1 MKNFNFFEKLWEHS
15 RTLRRVGLVLVM
27 CLIVGIGNAWAEHGY
42 NGESHVYLSVNGTT
56 KYYKVST
63 ESWALGSVSL
73 PGTWGG
79 VLSEQT
85 FNKVLNIQVVGGAVG
100 GWIDNDNISGTLYY
114 KVTTNTTTPSSGWTS
129 VGNVNANYTSKDG
142 NNCFRYKNNY
152 SVNVTPTTPG
162 TYYLHIKIT
171 DGDSNNRTSYV
182 KLVVPSFTVAGT
194 TAVMGSNWDVTDTDN
209 DMTFSSGTSYTLTKS
224 NVTLATGTTYECKVV
239 LNHDWDEGSYPAS
252 NKEFTVGTTG
262 HYDVTFTFNASTQ
275 AVSVSPTLRYA
286 LTYNGNGSSSGSVP
300 AEAYYLSGTN
310 VTVAGNT
317 GGLVKTGY
325 TFVGWNTASN
335 GSGKFYP
342 KGSKITTTGSNTT
355 LYAMWLQAH
364 SPAGIGNTYYG
375 EALTQVSSDYYE
387 VYRNAVSSGTIYLNA
402 GTSSAPATSGTRVLM
417 SFAGGSS
424 SKDSTYTWSTWMAH
438 TPTYS
443 NSSSSSTASGEFPG
457 SHSVCY
463 PNYRQGQGFILV
475 VTGYDQFSLYGKD
488 ADTKDDKQYHVY
500 INDVDASPAS
510 GTSPSTSLGIRR
522 YTLTPGIV
530 SVIRV
535 VAHTQT
541 NGMQEQGF
549 SLRLPGC
556 TSVSAPT
563 GLTCSAQTKNSL
575 TFSWTA
581 ASNASSYDVYLYSDA
596 GCTSAVTPTE
606 GKPYNV
612 TGTSAT
618 LSGLTAGTTYYCK
631 VQSKG
636 DGSTYCESGGTTSAQ
651 SGTTKTVH
659 TISFDIN
666 GGTSGTMTDITG
678 IEYGSSQTLTA
689 NTYSRSGWTFTG
701 WNTDQYG
708 GGTAYADQA
717 TVASV
722 TANMTLYA
730 QWEKTVYLKMG
741 DGWDAAS
748 AWFAIY
754 YFDSSDGTK
763 NGWVAMSLAESCSSP
778 AVYTATIPG
787 NGYNT
792 MIYVRKNPASAT
804 LATWDNKWNQTVDL
818 AYSNL
823 TSNNQYTITDIDGG
837 GGDPAKSIGSWGTY
851 SAPTYT
857 ISYATG
863 TPPTG
868 SATISGSKSDQT
880 KNCGVDFTLP
890 NVVFTLAGY
899 TQDGWATSNGGPKA
913 YNLGGSYT
921 TEASQTFYPHWSAN
935 QYSVSHSLTSASASS
950 GATGSNAAT
959 CGTNYTAVFAA
970 ADGYT
975 LPASITVTIGG
986 NSTTAGTEYTWTKA
1000 SGTVT
1005 VNGAY
1010 ITGNVAITVAGIIK
1024 KTVTY
1029 KKNGGASGAD
1039 GSVTGTTTDAS
1050 SPYAH
1055 GSTVTT
1061 LANGFTNTGYKFKWW
1076 NTAYDGS
1083 GEDFYVGEKFDITA
1097 NTNLFAQWEEIG
1109 TGEEFWVGDN
1119 FTFSSNIMSVG
1130 DMRIKEYNV
1139 DKNQDITKDYNQV
1152 SKYSSTAKK
1161 AKVLAMDAAN
1171 EYLEIYFSD
1180 GSTINELNLGTVHN
1194 DASGTKKVVVIYSTT
1209 ADFTSGVSEQ
1219 IEVSI
1224 PTCNQSSKSVTDF
1237 SPSTEDLYKYAR
1249 IYVSVSSAVYSYTGP
1264 ASGGASKMRIYSIKA
1279 KKGAACESL
1288 DAPEGL
1294 SCTAQ
1299 TRNSLTFGWS
1309 AVTNASSYDVYLYSD
1324 EDCTAEV
1331 TPTEGKPYNVTG
1343 TSATLTG
1350 LDGGTTYYCKVRTKG
1365 NGSTYCTNGAI
1376 TTTAASGKTS
1386 YVVTYNGNSATSG
1399 SVPTDDGNYASG
1411 DEVTV
1416 KDNTGSLVK
1425 TGYTF
1430 RGWTSGDYFY
1440 QAGDK
1445 FNMPAA
1451 NVTLTAVWDIKS
1463 AGATTLF
1470 SLEVKAS
1477 GDAITVA
1484 RQGGTLSLT
1493 TANYLSE
1500 LTGGTAELIN
1510 GNTGSGSAE
1519 TLIATES
1526 SSYQITFRNDNHTLH
1541 VTLSSPLAAGDTI
1554 KFTSNKT
1561 QNLYLTTRNTR
1572 STDTATVTKYYVV
1585 PAGSKFVGKSDIYT
1599 WRNSGTTCI
1608 KTFKV
1613 IRPGAGSG
1621 SWTNKYV
1628 AFDKKTG
1635 VVGTPT
1641 LPDTIWGVPSGKK
1654 VLEPTD
1660 NPVAAGYYFDGWYA
1674 DAACSSAF
1682 SFTTPGTIIKDTTV
1696 FAKFAEP
1703 RIIMEKGGKGLIS
1716 SMPGYDTLI
1725 INQSFDTDPA
1735 DDYNI
1740 SYTVG
1745 YSVSHTQL
1753 APQPTIKY
1761 GTGAGVG
1768 HDTILM
1774 PVKDGANMYEVV
1786 AYLRTGTTRGAGDL
1800 VTTDT
1805 IRADVETSYAVKVRA
1820 RVDGIDIAEE
1830 RLALLYPS
1838 FGAISVTIWKEI
1850 NGYELD
1856 SIDLG
1861 VGVTAKDT
1869 TERPD
1874 CYWIRYYAAN
1884 ASTITAVYK
1893 PKATTVYL
1901 FNTNTSC
1908 MYAATRTKLYDYGT
1922 GGYWHTSGETQKGAG
1937 SYGMTGDTVI
1947 ATDFDS
1953 PVWMASIGGST
1964 TSFAFTSDKL
1974 NGVEEFYSYTASNGT
1989 KLPAHVIYRTDYNAT
2004 LPMFVPVAKD
2014 KDDCYIINKNGD
2026 DGQAQYYRGFWVKR
2040 SPDLDSTGYYLKVY
2054 NKKKRSDEPYANEKD
2069 PELIQ
2074 SVPLRLTQ
2082 TGEDG
2087 TWELTATIDLEA
2099 NKTYGFKFT
2108 KATGASTVV
2117 WYADTNEGTMTS
2129 AAHTGWDN
2137 FVTTAGK
2144 SNTGITTTA
2153 AGDYTFHIYCKDYG
2167 TKAANAATATEVQ
2180 GKFAVTVDYAAES
2193 GDYRVIYSDATQTE
2207 VIASPSIRP
2216 RANGQDTVSFF
2227 IRKNS
2232 ASRVMTIQKFTS
2244 SWDDVSTV
2252 DLSTIAKDSVYVI
2265 YLQQDEDMTTIE
2277 ATGIDFYSGDYYI
2290 RTDCVDEYK
2299 WDYKKSLEN
2308 HRMIPTDYGMTAKQP
2323 DKFSHY
2329 YVHWVTENKN
2339 VKFIVANKYAPCL
2352 SDTVITDDWVTDGGG
2367 NLGAKGA
2374 NIRFMYN
2381 KGTNVAMR
2389 AYLYGSQEN
2398 DDDYLKLTKTSG
2410 SMTDRSSAISEITF
2424 TDMGNFTY
2432 QAEIAAQP
2440 GLRGKLT
2447 AEYLDVNQYFLG
2459 SSSSDEELIS
2469 GSGDDYQNI
2478 LLTYDFKT
2486 NRLICAW
2493 QPSGATITENLD
2505 LNADIMIIRKAQG
2518 DAQQI
2523 RFASDKKIEDV
2534 HYIYGVIE
2542 FEYDDMYHMMYSW
2555 DWWSYAQCMYYISF
2569 PFDVL
2574 VNDIMGVGALGQDWR
2589 LQRYNGAK
2597 RAAEGWFKD
2606 GTQTFWEDIHAG
2618 DTLHAYEGYSLLLNR
2633 SRFNGT
2639 KGNIWDNKHAGD
2651 KVYLYFPSVSPM
2663 VGELSDQD
2671 VTVHV
2676 PSHQCTINRTFEPS
2690 SGMIV
2695 NHKITDSHWNMIG
2708 TPMFADTTAV
2718 SMDAGPTPEGESE
2731 ALQYV
2736 YAWNHYGNT
2745 LGIQLTLDNKWKFKT
2760 MYSYMAQYCGN
2771 IVFKGPAVNKAV
2783 AAKRAEPK
2791 KNYHLNLEIS
2801 KDEQFIGRTYVEL
2814 RENAVDT
2821 FLLNEDVYM
2830 VRNGVNADLFTYA
2843 GTYEAGANVLPI
2855 ANQTVQVGVAVKA
2868 AGTYVFSMPDA
2879 FDGEVILVDTYTQT
2893 RTNLAIEDYEV
2904 ALTKGDIINRFYL
2917 EININNVPTAIDGV
2931 GDGEGTLKDGKAH
2944 KFIMNDQMYI
2954 LQNGIIYDARGARV
2968 K

>member
-1 MKNFNFFEKLWEHS
+1 M
-15 RTLRRVGLVLVM
+15 
-27 CLIVGIGNAWAEHGY
+27 
-42 NGESHVYLSVNGTT
+42 
-56 KYYKVST
+56 
-63 ESWALGSVSL
+63 
-73 PGTWGG
+73 
-79 VLSEQT
+79 
-85 FNKVLNIQVVGGAVG
+85 
-100 GWIDNDNISGTLYY
+100 
-114 KVTTNTTTPSSGWTS
+114 
-129 VGNVNANYTSKDG
+129 VNAG
-142 NNCFRYKNNY
+142 GC
-152 SVNVTPTTPG
+152 
-162 TYYLHIKIT
+162 T
-171 DGDSNNRTSYV
+171 DG
-182 KLVVPSFTVAGT
+182 A
-194 TAVMGSNWDVTDTDN
+194 
-209 DMTFSSGTSYTLTKS
+209 
-224 NVTLATGTTYECKVV
+224 
-239 LNHDWDEGSYPAS
+239 
-252 NKEFTVGTTG
+252 
-262 HYDVTFTFNASTQ
+262 
-275 AVSVSPTLRYA
+275 
-286 LTYNGNGSSSGSVP
+286 
-300 AEAYYLSGTN
+300 
-310 VTVAGNT
+310 
-317 GGLVKTGY
+317 
-325 TFVGWNTASN
+325 
-335 GSGKFYP
+335 
-342 KGSKITTTGSNTT
+342 
-355 LYAMWLQAH
+355 
-364 SPAGIGNTYYG
+364 
-375 EALTQVSSDYYE
+375 
-387 VYRNAVSSGTIYLNA
+387 
-402 GTSSAPATSGTRVLM
+402 
-417 SFAGGSS
+417 
-424 SKDSTYTWSTWMAH
+424 
-438 TPTYS
+438 
-443 NSSSSSTASGEFPG
+443 
-457 SHSVCY
+457 
-463 PNYRQGQGFILV
+463 
-475 VTGYDQFSLYGKD
+475 
-488 ADTKDDKQYHVY
+488 
-500 INDVDASPAS
+500 
-510 GTSPSTSLGIRR
+510 
-522 YTLTPGIV
+522 
-530 SVIRV
+530 
-535 VAHTQT
+535 
-541 NGMQEQGF
+541 
-549 SLRLPGC
+549 
-556 TSVSAPT
+556 APT

-792 MIYVRKNPASAT
+792 MIYVRKNPASET

-857 ISYATG
+857 ISYAKG

-868 SATISGSKSDQT
+868 SATISGSKSNQT

-899 TQDGWATSNGGPKA
+899 TQDGWATSNGGDKA

-921 TEASQTFYPHWSAN
+921 TEAAQTFYPHWSAN
-935 QYSVSHSLTSASASS
+935 SYSVTHSFTNASASS

-970 ADGYT
+970 DDGYT
-975 LPASITVTIGG
+975 LPTSITVTIGG
-986 NSTTAGTEYTWTKA
+986 NSTTAGTEYTWTKGT
-1000 SGTVT
+1000 GTVV

-1010 ITGNVAITVAGIIK
+1010 ITGNVVITVSGVIK

-1029 KKNGGASGAD
+1029 KMNGGASGAD
-1039 GSVTGTTTDAS
+1039 GSVTGTTSDGS
-1050 SPYAH
+1050 SPYEH

-1061 LANGFTNTGYKFKWW
+1061 IANGFTNTGYKFKWW

-1130 DMRIKEYNV
+1130 DMRIKEHNV

-1279 KKGAACESL
+1279 EKGESCTDVAA
-1288 DAPEGL
+1288 PTGL

-1299 TRNSLTFGWS
+1299 TRNSLTFGWNT
-1309 AVTNASSYDVYLYSD
+1309 VINASSYDVYLYSD

-1331 TPTEGKPYNVTG
+1331 TPTEGKPYNVTS

-1350 LDGGTTYYCKVRTKG
+1350 LAGGTTYYCKVRSKG
-1365 NGSTYCTNGAI
+1365 DGDTYCTNGAI
-1376 TTTAASGKTS
+1376 TTTAASGKTK
-1386 YVVTYNGNSATSG
+1386 YVVTYAGNSQTSG
-1399 SVPTDDGNYASG
+1399 SVPTDASG
-1411 DEVTV
+1411 YTSGAEVTV
-1416 KDNTGSLVK
+1416 LGKNTLVK

-1430 RGWTSGDYFY
+1430 RGWTYGDYFY
-1440 QAGDK
+1440 KEGDK

-1463 AGATTLF
+1463 AGGVAETIVLTDFGNQFYTSGPRYGRAYVGSTSGDVYIIESNDSDNKAIGAKDSTAIRVDYGTYIKVLGPNATAADYTTDSTF
-1470 SLEVKAS
+1470 SNVSKIEFRFKMYNASSGGTTTTIDVYVGNSKVAS
-1477 GDAITVA
+1477 GIEVTGEKTDPFKAISPITVSPA
-1484 RQGGTLSLT
+1484 K
-1493 TANYLSE
+1493 
-1500 LTGGTAELIN
+1500 N
-1510 GNTGSGSAE
+1510 GAVRIVNTGSGS
-1519 TLIATES
+1519 TNKNIYLDSIAI
-1526 SSYQITFRNDNHTLH
+1526 SY
-1541 VTLSSPLAAGDTI
+1541 
-1554 KFTSNKT
+1554 
-1561 QNLYLTTRNTR
+1561 
-1572 STDTATVTKYYVV
+1572 
-1585 PAGSKFVGKSDIYT
+1585 GSG
-1599 WRNSGTTCI
+1599 G
-1608 KTFKV
+1608 
-1613 IRPGAGSG
+1613 GSG

-1682 SFTTPGTIIKDTTV
+1682 SFTTPGTITKDTTV

-1874 CYWIRYYAAN
+1874 CYWIKYYAAN

-1893 PKATTVYL
+1893 PKASTVYL
-1901 FNTNTSC
+1901 FNADTHNYC
-1908 MYAATRTKLYDYGT
+1908 MYAASRTKLYDYGT

-2227 IRKNS
+2227 IRKSS
-2232 ASRVMTIQKFTS
+2232 ASREMKIQKFTS

-2277 ATGIDFYSGDYYI
+2277 ATGIDFYDGDYYI

-2398 DDDYLKLTKTSG
+2398 DPDYLKLSESTTSG
-2410 SMTDRSSAISEITF
+2410 YMKNRSGSVISDISF

-2432 QAEIAAQP
+2432 QALITAHP

-2447 AEYLDVNQYFLG
+2447 AEYLDVDQYFLG

-2469 GSGDDYQNI
+2469 GTTGEFQNI

-2505 LNADIMIIRKAQG
+2505 LNADILIIRKAQG

-2523 RFASDKKIEDV
+2523 RFSGETKIDDV

-2542 FEYDDMYHMMYSW
+2542 FEYNDMYHMMYTW
-2555 DWWSYAQCMYYISF
+2555 DWWSYSHCMYYISF

-2574 VNDIMGVGALGQDWR
+2574 VNDITGVGALGTDWR
-2589 LQRYNGAK
+2589 IQRYNGAK
-2597 RAAEGWFKD
+2597 RAEKGWFLD
-2606 GTQTFWEDIHAG
+2606 GEKTFWEDIHAG

-2639 KGNIWDNKHAGD
+2639 AGNIWDNKTYGD

-2663 VGELSDQD
+2663 VGELSNQP

-2676 PSHQCTINRTFEPS
+2676 PAHECTKDQTFVNS
-2690 SGMIV
+2690 YGMLV
-2695 NHKITDSHWNMIG
+2695 NHKVTDSHWNMIG
-2708 TPMFADTTAV
+2708 TPMFADTTAY
-2718 SMDAGPTPEGESE
+2718 SIETGPTIGGDK
-2731 ALQYV
+2731 LQYV
-2736 YAWNHYGNT
+2736 YAWSYYGNT
-2745 LGIQLTLDNKWKFKT
+2745 LGIKSTLDTDWRFKT
-2760 MYSYMAQYCGN
+2760 MYSYMAQYCGD
-2771 IVFKGPAVNKAV
+2771 IVFKGPAVNKSV
-2783 AAKRAEPK
+2783 AAKRSTEK
-2791 KNYHLNLEIS
+2791 KNYRLNLEIS

-2814 RENAVDT
+2814 RENAVDS
-2821 FLLNEDVYM
+2821 FLLNEDIYM

-2843 GTYEAGANVLPI
+2843 GGYEAGANVLPI
-2855 ANQTVQVGVAVKA
+2855 ADQTVQVGIAVKK
-2868 AGTYVFSMPDA
+2868 AGTYVFSMPSQ
-2879 FDGEVILVDTYTQT
+2879 FDGEVILVDTYQQT
-2893 RTNLAIEDYEV
+2893 RTNLAIEDYEI
-2904 ALTKGDIINRFYL
+2904 ALPTGEITDRFYL
-2917 EININNVPTAIDGV
+2917 EINITNVPTAIDGV
-2931 GDGEGTLKDGKAH
+2931 EGGSFKDGKAH
-2944 KFIMNDQMYI
+2944 KFIMNDMMYI
-2954 LQNGIIYDARGARV
+2954 LKDGVLYDARGARV